1 MLTLHFLADLEAF
14 QETAGN
20 IRRATV
26 AERCSGKIAT
36 KMEQLQQRLL
46 RTQLSPYARDGVG
59 ALHRSLFS
67 QVCGSTDLSLFDHG
81 RAMAES
87 WLHIANVHFVAGSL
101 DSALSAAENA
111 KDACETYFK
120 AIGRV
125 GSLTVA
131 TSDHSLLRVRVM
143 HSRVQI
149 LCGRIYRQQGQLS
162 HAVQEMEK
170 FDDFF
175 TDGPGGKEETGTAT
189 ATATTTTTASI
200 HEDALLTVQ
209 CLGYLLRT
217 EWMQESACLEPE
229 ATLRRYNRAIQAR
242 PSWEF
247 SYFSL
252 GRYYDKML
260 VQIRASS
267 DASRAHSGARS
278 DKRSGA
284 VMQSSRLG
292 HGGRT
297 GSAADSELTI
307 VLKII
312 QNYGEAL
319 RFGHTNI
326 FQSLPRMLTLWFETA
341 STIPSTSTLARELY
355 KRMHI
360 LATHLP
366 AYQWLTAL
374 PQLIS
379 RISHGN
385 NGVLKVLV
393 IVLVKILKAFPSQ
406 SLWAFIGASETMNRR
421 REERIKGVL
430 AKAETVPRLKEQVGS
445 LSLTLL
451 SPSMS
456 VHRCLPSQ
464 LPAACTAGHCCVRAN
479 TFIETLLLLCEKPV
493 FFFCSSFLFFFAS
506 LFSTCVLW
514 TSCRSVQRKS

>member
-14 QETAGN
+14 QESAGN
-20 IRRATV
+20 ISRAV
-26 AERCSGKIAT
+26 AERCSGKIAP

-67 QVCGSTDLSLFDHG
+67 QVCGSTDLSSFDHG

-125 GSLTVA
+125 SGLAVA

-175 TDGPGGKEETGTAT
+175 TDGLGGNDETGAVI
-189 ATATTTTTASI
+189 AST

-260 VQIRASS
+260 VQIRASF
-267 DASRAHSGARS
+267 DASRTQNSGRS
-278 DKRSGA
+278 DKSGA
-284 VMQSSRLG
+284 VLQSRS
-292 HGGRT
+292 HGRT

-326 FQSLPRMLTLWFETA
+326 FQSLPRLLTLWFETA
-341 STIPSTSTLARELY
+341 SSIPSTSTLARELY

-360 LATHLP
+360 LALDLP

-385 NGVLKVLV
+385 SGVLKVLMA
-393 IVLVKILKAFPSQ
+393 VLVKILKAFPSQ

-421 REERIKGVL
+421 REERIKAVL
-430 AKAETVPRLKEQVGS
+430 AKAEAVSRLKDQVRVPIPQCRRP
-445 LSLTLL
+445 L
-451 SPSMS
+451 
-456 VHRCLPSQ
+456 LPS
-464 LPAACTAGHCCVRAN
+464 A
-479 TFIETLLLLCEKPV
+479 
-493 FFFCSSFLFFFAS
+493 
-506 LFSTCVLW
+506 TCVNCLLKLNLSF
-514 TSCRSVQRKS
+514 TLSKFAHSACPVDSHHAGVDPHVK